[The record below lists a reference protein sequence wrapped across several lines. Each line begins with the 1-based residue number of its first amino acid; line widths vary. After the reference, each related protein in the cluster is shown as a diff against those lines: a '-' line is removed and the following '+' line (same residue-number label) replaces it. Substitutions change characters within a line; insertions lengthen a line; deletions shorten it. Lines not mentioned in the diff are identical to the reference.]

1 MERNMPTPSYYF
13 SAKQKNVILL
23 GADEKYNETWG
34 WLNQRNCEKLVN
46 PRLLESYSQAFARYI
61 QCEEAISQF

>member
-1 MERNMPTPSYYF
+1 MPTPSDYL

-23 GADEKYNETWG
+23 GDDEIYNETWG

-46 PRLLESYSQAFARYI
+46 SRLLESYSQAFARYI